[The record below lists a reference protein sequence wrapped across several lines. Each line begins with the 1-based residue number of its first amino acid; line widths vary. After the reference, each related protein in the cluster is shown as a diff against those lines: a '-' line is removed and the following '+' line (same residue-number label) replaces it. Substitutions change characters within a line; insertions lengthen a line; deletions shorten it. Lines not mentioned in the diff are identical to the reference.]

1 MSMATVSISPRD
13 CRNWPNRGNPDIRPS
28 LRSGAQQAIHR
39 VRLPRPTAVEEC
51 RQPGNGL
58 SRPSRRRCLAATRI
72 AGRWEKGARCTAT
85 SRGSCAARLLLSR
98 LGVVHTAASSQRR
111 DDRHRSLLVCD
122 QRVQRPQPHL
132 VSVARGGPVVD
143 RFFAGRGQEQAVVEN
158 GRVAQGWEWTRSTCA
173 RSP

>member
-132 VSVARGGPVVD
+132 VSVVASRDINARKNQTCQRRKDRDARPVRPVD
-143 RFFAGRGQEQAVVEN
+143 RREN
-158 GRVAQGWEWTRSTCA
+158 QG
-173 RSP
+173 